1 MSGALFYWAKQMATK
16 QLENLGWKLLDEGRD
31 EYGRYCV
38 LAESCGHFII
48 TFADT
53 RTEAWRAAC
62 SMAMKVTAS
71 APGPES
77 LCPTAGNRRQTP
89 FI

>member
-1 MSGALFYWAKQMATK
+1 MATK

-48 TFADT
+48 IFADG
-53 RTEAWRAAC
+53 RPEAWSALW

-71 APGPES
+71 APVLEPY
-77 LCPTAGNRRQTP
+77 CPTAGIRRQTP
-89 FI
+89 FL